1 VVTQSKNKKVSMR
14 GNLEASPS
22 GDAMGA
28 QHRQS
33 DRLLCWMVGVV
44 ALASVL
50 VAAERPNPVMSLAAA
65 VGWTVLLCL
74 PGLLA
79 AALRPGSLLTRL
91 AMAFSLSGLVVLQ
104 IQLSGGTLEF
114 HFGVFVTLALLMVY
128 LDWRPIVFGAALF
141 AVHHVLF
148 DRLQDLGFGVY
159 CLPRPDLPMIV
170 LHAVYVVVQTVFEVV
185 FVVRLSQNV
194 RGNAEV
200 AQIAQAL
207 RQGEQIVLD
216 QPAPA
221 AQAALARELSTIVAH
236 IATTL
241 QAVRET
247 SDEVLLTSREI
258 AIGNL
263 DLSQRTEESA
273 SQLQAAAASMEELT
287 ATVARSADAVRQT
300 EALARAAA
308 STAQRGGSQVQQ
320 VVQSM
325 AGLQASSSRIADIT
339 GVIDGIAFQTN
350 ILALNASIEAARAGA
365 QGRGFAVVA
374 SEVRALAQRSATA
387 AREIKD
393 LIDASV
399 AEVARGSALV
409 HDAGST
415 MTDIVERVGRVNET
429 LGAISHAAEAQSK
442 DIADLHGTLQ
452 HLDQMTQQNA
462 SLVEESAAAAD
473 MLKANAQRLT
483 DGVAVFRLAT
493 P

>member
-1 VVTQSKNKKVSMR
+1 MR
-14 GNLEASPS
+14 GNLKAFPER
-22 GDAMGA
+22 DALGA

-33 DRLLCWMVGVV
+33 DRLLCWMVVVV
-44 ALASVL
+44 ALASVVL
-50 VAAERPNPVMSLAAA
+50 AVERPNPVMSLPAAM
-65 VGWTVLLCL
+65 GWTVLLSL
-74 PGLLA
+74 PALLSA
-79 AALRPGSLLTRL
+79 AVRPGSVLTRM
-91 AMAFSLSGLVVLQ
+91 AMAFSLSSLVVLQ

-148 DRLQDLGFGVY
+148 DRLQVMGFGVY
-159 CLPRPDLPMIV
+159 CLPQPDLSMVV
-170 LHAVYVVVQTVFEVV
+170 LHAVYVVLQTVFEVV
-185 FVVRLSQNV
+185 FVVRLSHSV

-200 AQIAQAL
+200 AQIAQTL

-216 QPAPA
+216 LPAPDS
-221 AQAALARELSTIVAH
+221 QATLARELSGVVAH
-236 IATTL
+236 IAATL

-287 ATVARSADAVRQT
+287 ATVARSTDAVRQT
-300 EALARAAA
+300 EALARDATG
-308 STAQRGGSQVQQ
+308 TAQRGGEQVQQ

-325 AGLQASSSRIADIT
+325 AGLQASSLRIADIT
-339 GVIDGIAFQTN
+339 GVIEGIAFQTN
-350 ILALNASIEAARAGA
+350 ILALNASIEAARADE

-387 AREIKD
+387 AHEIKD

-399 AEVARGSALV
+399 AEVTRGSALV
-409 HDAGST
+409 HDAGAT
-415 MTDIVERVGRVNET
+415 MTDIIERVGRVNDT
-429 LGAISHAAEAQSK
+429 LGAIRHAAEAQSS
-442 DIADLHGTLQ
+442 DIADLHNTLQ

-473 MLKANAQRLT
+473 MLEANAQRLAT
-483 DGVAVFRLAT
+483 GVAVFRLAT